1 MSSDV
6 PRAVKGVMTWYAA
19 AWVAGTIVGLI
30 GLVFLVLGRPSP
42 NAVQTVRQTEE
53 VESEQETARQ
63 LLANS
68 TDLSTCQAALNHVNA
83 HFNQFPAKRPP
94 PLSQNQAAE
103 LRRLAGLKADEV
115 EEISGSNCTRL
126 EAHHLEH
133 CCLLR
138 DAARSL
144 AVRGSA
150 GKNAGPG
157 LDQASAAFD
166 WVVRQVRSQG
176 AGQPWAPPVLVLRRG
191 WGTDMDRAL
200 IFLSLLEQVGSPA
213 GRQSHLLGCLLF
225 CPNAAGDQRFWAC
238 GVVVDGGKDVY
249 LFDPRL
255 GLALPGP
262 GGKGVATLAEARS
275 KPDVLAQLD
284 VDKDRRYDVT
294 ADQARAAEVHLY
306 CPLSALSPRMRHL
319 QDEVLP
325 PTVEVHLAADLA
337 GDLNKLKAAAAAGA
351 DKETAVK
358 VWPDG
363 PGLVRRFQSVED
375 GGTDAGTSYSLKNLP
390 GFTTSPEDNGP
401 VLMTRQRRF
410 MYEAVP
416 WSSLPPD
423 LQNLSSTS
431 VLGHRVRNRYLST
444 FASAIFESGQPHDL
458 LIRGRIDKA
467 VQLLVAD
474 RDQWHE
480 RANRRAAARDVEPH
494 VRAWVQRAFT
504 VYATQLRARTP
515 QEQEEGTRAVEQ
527 LWKDAEAVSLL
538 IDGAMAGPRTA
549 EITYDLGLCKHE
561 QAERLQARLDATTRK
576 AGAAPAPDEV
586 EQVQTAWRD
595 ALGWWK
601 TFAEQ
606 YAASPAQSAAR
617 RLRGRAQAMLGDRQ
631 GAVASWQDVSGHLTD
646 PEKLASLYRARQ
658 LARQHE
664 K

>member
-1 MSSDV
+1 MSTGDLQQG
-6 PRAVKGVMTWYAA
+6 RKGLTAA
-19 AWVAGTIVGLI
+19 AVIACAILGLI
-30 GLVFLVLGRPSP
+30 GFGFLLLGRPSP
-42 NAVQTVRQTEE
+42 NVVPTTRQAEAE
-53 VESEQETARQ
+53 ESEQEAARQ
-63 LLANS
+63 LLAQS
-68 TDLSTCQAALNHVNA
+68 TDHSTCQTALNHINA
-83 HFNQFPAKRPP
+83 HFSQFPQKRPP
-94 PLSQNQAAE
+94 LLSEKQAAD

-115 EEISGSNCTRL
+115 EEITGSNCTRL

-144 AVRGSA
+144 EVRGSA

-157 LDQASAAFD
+157 LDQAAAAFD
-166 WVVRQVRSQG
+166 WVVRQVRTQG
-176 AGQPWAPPVLVLRRG
+176 AGQPWAPPVLLLRRG

-200 IFLSLLEQVGSPA
+200 VFLSLLEQVGSPD
-213 GRQSHLLGCLLF
+213 GRQSHLVGCLLF
-225 CPNAAGDQRFWAC
+225 CPNEAGDQRLWAC

-262 GGKGVATLAEARS
+262 GGKGIATLAEART
-275 KPDVLAQLD
+275 KPDVLAQLN
-284 VDKDRRYDVT
+284 VDKDHRYDVT

-325 PTVEVHLAADLA
+325 PAVEVHLAADPA

-363 PGLVRRFQSVED
+363 VGLMRRFLSVED
-375 GGTDAGTSYSLKNLP
+375 GGTDRGGPYPLQKLR
-390 GFTTSPEDNGP
+390 GFTTSPDDNAP
-401 VLMTRQRRF
+401 VSMTRQRQF

-416 WSSLPPD
+416 WSTLPPE

-431 VLGHRVRNRYLST
+431 VLGHRVRNRFLST
-444 FASAIFESGQPHDL
+444 FASAIFDSGQPHDL
-458 LIRGRIDKA
+458 LLRGRTDKA

-480 RANRRAAARDVEPH
+480 RANRRAAAPDVEPR
-494 VRAWVQRAFT
+494 VRAWVQRAFA
-504 VYATQLRARTP
+504 VYANQLRARTP
-515 QEQEEGTRAVEQ
+515 QEQEEGAQAVEQ
-527 LWKDAEAVSLL
+527 LWKDAEPVSLL
-538 IDGAMAGPRTA
+538 LDGAMAGPRST

-561 QAERLQARLDATTRK
+561 QAERLQARLDAASRK
-576 AGAAPAPDEV
+576 AGAAPAPDEA
-586 EQVQTAWRD
+586 EQVQAAWRD

-606 YAASPAQSAAR
+606 YASSPAQSAAR
-617 RLRGRAQAMLGDRQ
+617 RLRGRAQAMLGDWQ
-631 GAVASWQDVSGHLTD
+631 GAVASWQDLSGPLTD

-658 LARQHE
+658 LAHRHE